1 MAVMESVTLEN
12 FRCFREKQTVKLAP
26 LTLLVGENSTGKTSF
41 LALLRILSQLADGE
55 TNFDFKAAP
64 YDLGSF
70 DEIAHSRGGRGGRA
84 QEFSVGTR
92 TGLER
97 SRHASPET
105 GVLHIDGR
113 FRRRGTAPTLVG
125 RRAVGGK
132 NWIDEQIDS
141 QGKYRAEMGTKS
153 GHWRLR
159 PSASSSIPSEIGI
172 LRFYL
177 HQLTFSEREVDEA
190 TIESVGNSSEPGEK
204 DTRALIE
211 LGERLFFPW
220 RIHGGWQGD
229 IFASA
234 PVRSKPRR
242 TYDPA
247 RLDPDPEGDYIPM
260 YLSDLASDRRESW
273 RRLKAGLERFGH
285 DAGLFDEIEIR
296 QLGKRGSEPFKIQV
310 RKIHRGL
317 KGPMRNLT
325 DVGYGVSQVLP
336 LATELLRPDG
346 ARQFL
351 LQQPEVHLHPSAQA
365 ALGSFFASVATA
377 GRQLIVE
384 THSDHLID
392 RIRMDARDG
401 VAGLKPEDVL
411 LLYFERD
418 GLDVHIREIQ
428 FDEQGNVCG
437 APDTYRRFFMEETRR
452 SLGL

>member
-1 MAVMESVTLEN
+1 
-12 FRCFREKQTVKLAP
+12 
-26 LTLLVGENSTGKTSF
+26 
-41 LALLRILSQLADGE
+41 
-55 TNFDFKAAP
+55 
-64 YDLGSF
+64 
-70 DEIAHSRGGRGGRA
+70 
-84 QEFSVGTR
+84 
-92 TGLER
+92 
-97 SRHASPET
+97 
-105 GVLHIDGR
+105 
-113 FRRRGTAPTLVG
+113 
-125 RRAVGGK
+125 
-132 NWIDEQIDS
+132 
-141 QGKYRAEMGTKS
+141 MGTS
-153 GHWRLR
+153 NGHWRLR
-159 PSASSSIPSEIGI
+159 PSASSSLPTEIGT

-190 TIESVGNSSEPGEK
+190 TIESVDGSPEPGEK
-204 DTRALIE
+204 DTTALIE

-220 RIHGGWQGD
+220 RIHGGWQGG

-260 YLSDLASDRRESW
+260 YLSDLASDQRDTW
-273 RRLKAGLERFGH
+273 RRLKVSLERFGH
-285 DAGLFDEIEIR
+285 DAGLFDEIAIR
-296 QLGKRGSEPFKIQV
+296 QLGKRGSEPFQIQV

-317 KGPMRNLT
+317 KGPMRNLA

-346 ARQFL
+346 TSQFL

-365 ALGSFFASVATA
+365 ALGSFFASVARG

-384 THSDHLID
+384 THSDHIID
-392 RIRMDARDG
+392 RIRMDARDN
-401 VAGLKPEDVL
+401 VAGLNPNDVL

-418 GLDVHIREIQ
+418 GLDVHIREIR